1 MAIDT
6 AAREIYFRKMC
17 PQDFLKQN
25 LLPPICVDTH
35 GVGGLLEETN
45 EAKVNCTVPWGR
57 FGIDLII
64 LIKFP

>member
-35 GVGGLLEETN
+35 GVGGYLRKQMRPKLI
-45 EAKVNCTVPWGR
+45 VLF
-57 FGIDLII
+57 FGVDLA
-64 LIKFP
+64 